1 MYKVAPLSC
10 KRHNLYRVKGKNDY
24 NMKPEKDKQ
33 EIAAIERELAQNGHV
48 RTATNPA
55 HHYAGSSNQ

>member
-1 MYKVAPLSC
+1 
-10 KRHNLYRVKGKNDY
+10 
-24 NMKPEKDKQ
+24 MKPENKQ
-33 EIAAIERELAQNGHV
+33 EIAAIERELHADRHV

>member
-1 MYKVAPLSC
+1 
-10 KRHNLYRVKGKNDY
+10 
-24 NMKPEKDKQ
+24 MKPENKQ
-33 EIAAIERELAQNGHV
+33 EIAAIERELAHSGHV

>member
-1 MYKVAPLSC
+1 
-10 KRHNLYRVKGKNDY
+10 
-24 NMKPEKDKQ
+24 MKTEKEKQ